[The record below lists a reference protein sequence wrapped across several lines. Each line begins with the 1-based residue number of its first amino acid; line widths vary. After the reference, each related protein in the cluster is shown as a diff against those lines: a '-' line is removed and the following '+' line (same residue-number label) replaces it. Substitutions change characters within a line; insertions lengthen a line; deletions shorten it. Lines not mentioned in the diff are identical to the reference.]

1 MIALIFLSVI
11 AAVFVSVI
19 ALEGGEQALERRPRG
34 LLTWITSGNWPAKI
48 GGGLMVVGV
57 GALLRYAAI
66 NFDVPASL
74 KVGFGIAAAAA
85 LGFGSF
91 LTAGD
96 AQRRVVSLAL
106 GGAAFGVA
114 YLTAYSAFAL
124 FGYLPTLQGLGLL
137 ALTAAGAGVFAVSRS
152 AVSLAVLSMVGAFL
166 APAFAPEDP
175 GVRVVYGYY
184 IAISVLTLGMVALRG
199 WRPLIHLSFLFTL
212 AGSAFFAWTA
222 DYFTHANSAQMFP
235 LLAIL
240 VAVHVAM
247 PLVERRWARGA
258 VVESLDTIYLLAL
271 PVVAALSALAI
282 APSRV
287 ELAVQLWWFAAIWL
301 APSAW
306 LFTQRREGMAS
317 HAIIGLLMFSF
328 GLGARFRDL
337 PWELATL
344 GVAVAALALAARRSP
359 SARLHGFLAGVVLV
373 LAAVHVLGALA
384 PAANSTLFFNERFA
398 ERIVGALL
406 LGVAALTLTR
416 LRHTLDSLMLTIAIG
431 WAAFAVGAEIVRLD
445 LVSVWLVIHWLLALA
460 GIGVYFA
467 GHRLRA
473 SERRVVSLVLAI
485 GLSGLLAQ
493 MNTTE
498 DLAWVSAIIAGSAL
512 LAIALRPVGDDDNS
526 HGRRPLAAIGAPIV
540 VALWIGRVA
549 HLTHANWQF
558 PLAIAAAFALAVMLV
573 GFRAEKR
580 SARWFNEATDIFA
593 ASFAFVLAAAAVFDI
608 ERDVAAV
615 LLELICV
622 AGLMLTARWND
633 DRVHVGRWIIPA
645 TVIGVA
651 LVLQANLLRWLGPVG
666 DLNALDVTKM
676 NWPTLVSLLW
686 ASIGA
691 ALTIWARRIGSRVQW
706 TAGAAFLVGA
716 AIKLLLV
723 DFGSLGQLANILA
736 VIAAGGV
743 FLLVGWLA
751 PMPPAAKAPPAPPPR
766 PVDAPPTPTNSAT
779 ASQTH
784 TPARDPSDSHA
795 SKPAP
800 GRPHR
805 DVFQWR
811 EASADAHRGNRSNK
825 LAWTVAIAAILLITI
840 SQCGSRRARD
850 FAWRDE
856 LRVIPQATVLP
867 TPVADEPV
875 ESNSDRAAS
884 ASTLA
889 ADAATTDVPP
899 PTAQEPERA
908 SNDYGHE
915 LSDCRRWARRLPP
928 NYQVHLLVAAGDL
941 ADERERRVIVDIP
954 GHNIVLVLGT
964 PEPVNWRV
972 SASPATNIVGV
983 WMPSTAEQR
992 IEGIVDGT
1000 PILKSSEPSADC
1012 DFEAD
1017 VFDEHWGADSVQR
1030 VLSREP
1036 ASYTR
1041 LFSGWGRLQQPGGDR
1056 AAAAVSPARAAPRES
1071 ANVSALSRDNP
1082 HRDDRLQPLVAEGKL
1097 RRATMSDYDEW
1108 RAAGGSPPRMTV
1120 MEDPFESET
1129 SGRFLFKMYV
1139 VQSAMTFPEGLY
1151 GAHAATF
1158 IVPRGVARPTGNP
1171 GHSQILDMNR

>member
-1 MIALIFLSVI
+1 MVALIFLSVI

-66 NFDVPASL
+66 NFDVPANL

-91 LTAGD
+91 FTAGD

-137 ALTAAGAGVFAVSRS
+137 ALTAAGAGVFAVSRG

-184 IAISVLTLGMVALRG
+184 VAISVLTLAMVALRG

-212 AGSAFFAWTA
+212 AGSAFFAWTS
-222 DYFTHANSAQMFP
+222 DYFTHANSAEMFP

-301 APSAW
+301 AASSW

-317 HAIIGLLMFSF
+317 HAIIGLLMFGF
-328 GLGARFRDL
+328 GLGARFREL
-337 PWELATL
+337 PWELVTL

-359 SARLHGFLAGVVLV
+359 SARLHGFLAGLVLV
-373 LAAVHVLGALA
+373 LAAVHMLGAIA
-384 PAANSTLFFNERFA
+384 PATGSTLFFNEAFA
-398 ERIVGALL
+398 ERIVGAVL
-406 LGVAALTLTR
+406 LGVAALTLAR
-416 LRHTLDSLMLTIAIG
+416 LRHSLDSLMLTIAIG
-431 WAAFAVGAEIVRLD
+431 WAAFAMGAEIVRLD
-445 LVSVWLVIHWLLALA
+445 LVSAWLAIHWVLALA
-460 GIGVYFA
+460 GIAMYFV
-467 GHRLRA
+467 GHRFRA
-473 SERRVVSLVLAI
+473 SERFVVPLILAI

-493 MNTTE
+493 MNTAE
-498 DLAWVSAIIAGSAL
+498 DLAWVSAVLAGGAL
-512 LAIALRPVGDDDNS
+512 LAIALRPVGDESS
-526 HGRRPLAAIGAPIV
+526 HGGRPLAAIGAPIV

-549 HLTHANWQF
+549 HLAHANWQL
-558 PLAIAAAFALAVMLV
+558 PLAIAAAFALAVMLA
-573 GFRAEKR
+573 GYRAEKR

-651 LVLQANLLRWLGPVG
+651 VVLQANLLRWLGPAG
-666 DLNALDVTKM
+666 DLNALDVTNM

-706 TAGAAFLVGA
+706 TAGAAFLVAA

-766 PVDAPPTPTNSAT
+766 PAVAPLTPTNA
-779 ASQTH
+779 AMAAQAH
-784 TPARDPSDSHA
+784 APANAAPERARQGTYKWRPAAEAEAEAAERD
-795 SKPAP
+795 K
-800 GRPHR
+800 
-805 DVFQWR
+805 
-811 EASADAHRGNRSNK
+811 RSNK
-825 LAWTVAIAAILLITI
+825 LAWTVAIAAIVLITI

-850 FAWRDE
+850 FVWRDE
-856 LRVIPQATVLP
+856 LRPIPQVTVPPAPRAPPASDQL
-867 TPVADEPV
+867 A

-884 ASTLA
+884 AAALA
-889 ADAATTDVPP
+889 AEAAST
-899 PTAQEPERA
+899 
-908 SNDYGHE
+908 
-915 LSDCRRWARRLPP
+915 
-928 NYQVHLLVAAGDL
+928 
-941 ADERERRVIVDIP
+941 
-954 GHNIVLVLGT
+954 
-964 PEPVNWRV
+964 
-972 SASPATNIVGV
+972 GV
-983 WMPSTAEQR
+983 
-992 IEGIVDGT
+992 
-1000 PILKSSEPSADC
+1000 
-1012 DFEAD
+1012 
-1017 VFDEHWGADSVQR
+1017 
-1030 VLSREP
+1030 EP
-1036 ASYTR
+1036 APEAST
-1041 LFSGWGRLQQPGGDR
+1041 
-1056 AAAAVSPARAAPRES
+1056 
-1071 ANVSALSRDNP
+1071 DN
-1082 HRDDRLQPLVAEGKL
+1082 QN
-1097 RRATMSDYDEW
+1097 
-1108 RAAGGSPPRMTV
+1108 
-1120 MEDPFESET
+1120 
-1129 SGRFLFKMYV
+1129 
-1139 VQSAMTFPEGLY
+1139 Q
-1151 GAHAATF
+1151 
-1158 IVPRGVARPTGNP
+1158 
-1171 GHSQILDMNR
+1171 